1 MTASVA
7 GRSTSTV
14 QRGASIDGWLPVQT
28 GENVAEMLSGCDETA
43 AVGASGAMA
52 AFLTND
58 AAVIRARGRL
68 LIIAAG
74 VICACGCCGTGCVE
88 EAVITLASGLV
99 ISYGS
104 GGLVGRPSVVMLH
117 DVAPV

>member
-1 MTASVA
+1 
-7 GRSTSTV
+7 
-14 QRGASIDGWLPVQT
+14 
-28 GENVAEMLSGCDETA
+28 MLSGCDETA

-68 LIIAAG
+68 LIIVAG
-74 VICACGCCGTGCVE
+74 VIRACGCVGR
-88 EAVITLASGLV
+88 AVLRRRSITLALGLV

-104 GGLVGRPSVVMLH
+104 GGLVLPAQRR
-117 DVAPV
+117 DAA